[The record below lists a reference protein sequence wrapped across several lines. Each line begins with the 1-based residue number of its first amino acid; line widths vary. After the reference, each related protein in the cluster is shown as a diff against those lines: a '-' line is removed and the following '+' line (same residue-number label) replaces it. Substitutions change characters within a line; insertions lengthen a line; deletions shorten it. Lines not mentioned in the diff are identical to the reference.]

1 MAVMAASMKGELVT
15 SNLQVTSQHC
25 SVTARMATHESVEA
39 SPATGAPVP
48 EVPAADALA
57 EAVERI
63 GDRWTLLVVAALL
76 SGPRRFGDLLAD
88 LDGIAPNILSNRLAR
103 LEAEGLVVGEPYSRR
118 PVRHAYRLTAAGAD
132 LAGALRMLAQWAASH
147 RAGRHGGGEAGLP
160 THGACG
166 TALEARWYCPT
177 CGEVVDDVASADVS
191 WI

>member
-1 MAVMAASMKGELVT
+1 
-15 SNLQVTSQHC
+15 
-25 SVTARMATHESVEA
+25 MATPESPETSA
-39 SPATGAPVP
+39 DATATTPELPAP
-48 EVPAADALA
+48 DALA
-57 EAVERI
+57 EAAERI
-63 GDRWTLLVVAALL
+63 GDRWSLLVVAALL
-76 SGPRRFGDLLAD
+76 SGPRRFGDLLTD

-147 RAGRHGGGEAGLP
+147 RAVRQAGAEPGLP

>member
-1 MAVMAASMKGELVT
+1 
-15 SNLQVTSQHC
+15 
-25 SVTARMATHESVEA
+25 MATPESPETSVAATA
-39 SPATGAPVP
+39 SAAELPAP
-48 EVPAADALA
+48 DALA
-57 EAVERI
+57 EAAQRI
-63 GDRWTLLVVAALL
+63 GDRWSLLVVAALL

-103 LEAEGLVVGEPYSRR
+103 LESEGLVVGEPYSQR
-118 PVRHAYRLTAAGAD
+118 PVRHAYRLTAAGSD

-147 RAGRHGGGEAGLP
+147 RAVRDAGAEAGLP
-160 THGACG
+160 THDACG